1 MALLRV
7 SGFHNIAAQ
16 PQREEELILNTA
28 HIMLAYP
35 DIQSP
40 SRGTLV
46 QLVHGDQIL
55 IAMKFDEFWTL
66 VQRET

>member
-7 SGFHNIAAQ
+7 SGYHDIAAQ

-35 DIQSP
+35 DTQSP
-40 SRGTLV
+40 ARGTLV
-46 QLVHGDQIL
+46 QLVHGDRVL
-55 IAMKFDEFWTL
+55 VALTFEEFWML